1 MISKKKE
8 ISSPLKMSLKNRATI
23 QYAEISSIRKKANER
38 NHFFI
43 IETTLFGFKK
53 KRLAPS
59 E

>member
-1 MISKKKE
+1 
-8 ISSPLKMSLKNRATI
+8 MSLKNRATI
-23 QYAEISSIRKKANER
+23 QYAEISSIKKKANER

-43 IETTLFGFKK
+43 IETTLFGLK